1 MAKSLVPKK
10 KKTVRAVRKSGIALT
25 PTDSWMWAK
34 WYIHYEVDSKG
45 WGEEIKLYIKTH
57 YDKKTVAVINKLTDW
72 RISNHSHWATTAYLL
87 RTQADLIPEEYKLG
101 IVKFVD
107 GLVEQGNA
115 IVEEKKTETKK
126 VSVVA
131 PSIQERIT
139 EQSKDACDAIEEW
152 LDSFITDKK
161 NFDPKGFDFTA
172 HFATK
177 KVSQAHARK
186 IQRYYKSELDE
197 ARLIANHMP
206 TPQSIS
212 KIKDPVQQELASQ
225 FREGYNHLAKKDAKA
240 YLDALETVD
249 GACMMVIE
257 SAKATRKPRVK
268 KAVSADKLIAKLKY
282 KDKDDKY
289 QLTSVNPAELIN
301 STEIWIFNTK
311 TRKLGK
317 YIADE
322 YANTMTVKG
331 TTIIGFDET
340 NSVQKTLRKTEV
352 QLKEFKAAGKIKLR
366 KFMEEIKT
374 TDTKLN
380 GRINADTIILKVMH

>member
-1 MAKSLVPKK
+1 MAKMTTSKK

-25 PTDSWMWAK
+25 PTDSWLWAK

-45 WGEEIKLYIKTH
+45 WGDEIKAHIKAH
-57 YDKKTVAVINKLTDW
+57 YDKQTVATINKLTDW

-87 RTQADLIPEEYKLG
+87 RTKPDLVPKEYKTG
-101 IVKFVD
+101 IVKFVE
-107 GLVEQGNA
+107 GLIEQGKA
-115 IVEEKKTETKK
+115 VVQEKKIETKK
-126 VSVVA
+126 VSVPA

-152 LDSFITDKK
+152 LDGFITDKK
-161 NFDPKGFDFTA
+161 GFNPKGLDFTA

-186 IQRYYKSELDE
+186 IQKFYKSELEE
-197 ARLIANHMP
+197 ARLIVNNMP
-206 TPQSIS
+206 TPQAIS
-212 KIKDPVQQELASQ
+212 KIKDPVKQDLASQ
-225 FREGYNHLAKKDAKA
+225 FREGYNHIAKKDAKA

-257 SAKATRKPRVK
+257 SAKATRKPRIK
-268 KAVSADKLIAKLKY
+268 KAPTADKLIAKLKY

-289 QLTSVNPAELIN
+289 QLTSVNPLELVN
-301 STEIWIFNTK
+301 ATEIWIFNIK

-322 YANTMTVKG
+322 YAMTMTVKG
-331 TTIIGFDET
+331 TTIVGFDELK
-340 NSVQKTLRKTEV
+340 SVQKTLRKTED

-366 KFMEEIKT
+366 KFMEDIKT